1 MERSIDAA
9 VTVSVP
15 FRQAEVF
22 LRRPPLGAYGEA
34 VDRTDE
40 ACAYRSHLD
49 AEAPAGLAIAHDVD
63 IEILA
68 VRSTSDQVEVTL
80 RWSPTGGG
88 TLLPSFSGTLS
99 GAPTTEARTHLS
111 LSGSYRVPLGPIG
124 RFGDGVVGNRIARH
138 SIDDFLERLGGRLE
152 TLAAAS
158 RTRPHVSPTPAP
170 PDMRREVRQE
180 PSR

>member
-49 AEAPAGLAIAHDVD
+49 AEARKSLPRHPKSTIPW
-63 IEILA
+63 
-68 VRSTSDQVEVTL
+68 RSST
-80 RWSPTGGG
+80 
-88 TLLPSFSGTLS
+88 
-99 GAPTTEARTHLS
+99 
-111 LSGSYRVPLGPIG
+111 
-124 RFGDGVVGNRIARH
+124 
-138 SIDDFLERLGGRLE
+138 
-152 TLAAAS
+152 
-158 RTRPHVSPTPAP
+158 AP
-170 PDMRREVRQE
+170 PKTPMRRYRE
-180 PSR
+180 